1 MKNICKIKSYR
12 FEKKY
17 LILALKND
25 WAEMFDDVEF
35 DVYIFQNRL
44 YIRSQEIRK

>member
-1 MKNICKIKSYR
+1 MKIIRKIRPYR
-12 FEKKY
+12 FEDKY
-17 LILALKND
+17 LLLGLENE

-44 YIRSQEIRK
+44 YIRSQPIKK